1 MTRNVVI
8 CGCLF
13 FLSGCAGGLPKHMII
28 SPQWVDGL
36 PFEPIVAA
44 PELGFTVTLPSKDW
58 LAKRSY
64 VNSKLMSF
72 DLVNN
77 RHDAVVMLMDH
88 RVGDKAA
95 GGPGAEAERLRRIY
109 AGFGVEM
116 TEVFASRDG
125 RTATFSYEM
134 REGLKRLSK
143 RVIVVA
149 PIGADDTVL
158 VFRGE
163 WPPESD
169 PAMTPDMQAIVETA
183 KAVE

>member
-1 MTRNVVI
+1 
-8 CGCLF
+8 
-13 FLSGCAGGLPKHMII
+13 MII

-36 PFEPIVAA
+36 PFEPTVAA
-44 PELGFTVTLPSKDW
+44 PELGFTVTLPNRDW

-72 DLVNN
+72 DLVNPH
-77 RHDAVVMLMDH
+77 HDAVVKLMDR
-88 RVGDKAA
+88 RVGEKAA
-95 GGPGAEAERLRRIY
+95 GGPRAEAERLRRVY
-109 AGFGVEM
+109 SEFGVEL
-116 TEVFASRDG
+116 TEVSASQDG

-134 REGLKRLSK
+134 REGLSRLSK

-149 PIGADDTVL
+149 PAGADETVL

-169 PAMTPDMQAIVETA
+169 PVMTPDMQAIVETA
-183 KAVE
+183 KIIE